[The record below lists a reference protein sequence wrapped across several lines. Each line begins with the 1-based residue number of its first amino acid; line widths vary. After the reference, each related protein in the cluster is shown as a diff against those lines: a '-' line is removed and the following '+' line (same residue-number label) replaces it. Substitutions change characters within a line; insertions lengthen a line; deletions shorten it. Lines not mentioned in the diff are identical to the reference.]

1 MVAMPYI
8 LVDIV
13 LGIVSLIFFCVTS
26 AALLSRYPAANFYLP
41 QRLRNRKAIAFV
53 AQALVIAALSSIALL
68 VVARLSGM
76 RLSSPYLSDA
86 LFCIGLANAVILAYA
101 FMDRRY
107 FLNTPTLPRRLLI
120 GTFSVVVAFVPALAV
135 VIAVVGLFV
144 IR

>member
-8 LVDIV
+8 LVNIV
-13 LGIVSLIFFCVTS
+13 LGGVALIFFCVTS
-26 AALLSRYPAANFYLP
+26 AALLSRYPAGNFYLP
-41 QRLRNRKAIAFV
+41 RQLRDRKAIAFV
-53 AQALVIAALSSIALL
+53 IQALVITALSSVALL
-68 VVARLSGM
+68 ASGI

-86 LFCIGLANAVILAYA
+86 LFFIGLVNAVILAYG

-120 GTFSVVVAFVPALAV
+120 GTFSVVAAFVPTFAV

>member
-8 LVDIV
+8 LVNIV
-13 LGIVSLIFFCVTS
+13 LGVVALIFFCVTS
-26 AALLSRYPAANFYLP
+26 AALLSRYPAGNFYLP
-41 QRLRNRKAIAFV
+41 RQLRSRKAIAFV
-53 AQALVIAALSSIALL
+53 AQAVVITTLSSIALL
-68 VVARLSGM
+68 ASDM
-76 RLSSPYLSDA
+76 RLSSPSLSDA
-86 LFCIGLANAVILAYA
+86 LFFIGLVNAVILAYG

-120 GTFSVVVAFVPALAV
+120 GTFSVVVAFVPTFAV

>member
-8 LVDIV
+8 LVNIV
-13 LGIVSLIFFCVTS
+13 LGIVALIFFCVTS
-26 AALLSRYPAANFYLP
+26 AALLSRYPAGNSYLP
-41 QRLRNRKAIAFV
+41 RQLRSRKATAFV
-53 AQALVIAALSSIALL
+53 AQAVVITALSSIALL
-68 VVARLSGM
+68 ASGI

-86 LFCIGLANAVILAYA
+86 LFFIGLANAVILAYG

-107 FLNTPTLPRRLLI
+107 FLNTPTLRRRLLI
-120 GTFSVVVAFVPALAV
+120 GAFSVVAAFVPTFAV

>member
-8 LVDIV
+8 LVNIV
-13 LGIVSLIFFCVTS
+13 LGIVALAFFCVTS
-26 AALLSRYPAANFYLP
+26 AALLSRYPAGNFYLP
-41 QRLRNRKAIAFV
+41 RQLRDRKAIAFV
-53 AQALVIAALSSIALL
+53 VQVLVITALSSVALL
-68 VVARLSGM
+68 VVTRLSGM
-76 RLSSPYLSDA
+76 RLSSPYLSDV
-86 LFCIGLANAVILAYA
+86 LFFIGLANAVILAYG

-120 GTFSVVVAFVPALAV
+120 GTFSLVVAFVPVLAV

>member
-26 AALLSRYPAANFYLP
+26 AALLSGYPSAGFYLP
-41 QRLRNRKAIAFV
+41 ARLRNRNAFAFFAHASMLAV
-53 AQALVIAALSSIALL
+53 LSIVALL
-68 VVARLSGM
+68 LVAKASGM

-86 LFCIGLANAVILAYA
+86 LFCMGLANAVILAYA
-101 FMDRRY
+101 FIDRRY

-120 GTFSVVVAFVPALAV
+120 GTFSVVAALVPALAV

>member
-8 LVDIV
+8 LVNIV
-13 LGIVSLIFFCVTS
+13 LGIVALMFFCVTS
-26 AALLSRYPAANFYLP
+26 AALLSRYPAGNSYLP
-41 QRLRNRKAIAFV
+41 RQLRSRKAIAFV
-53 AQALVIAALSSIALL
+53 AQAVVITALSSIALL
-68 VVARLSGM
+68 AGGI
-76 RLSSPYLSDA
+76 RLSSPVLSDA
-86 LFCIGLANAVILAYA
+86 LFFIGLVNAVILAYG

-120 GTFSVVVAFVPALAV
+120 GTFSVVVAFVPTLAV

>member
-8 LVDIV
+8 LVNIV
-13 LGIVSLIFFCVTS
+13 LGIVALIFFCMTS
-26 AALLSRYPAANFYLP
+26 AALLSRYPAGNFYLP
-41 QRLRNRKAIAFV
+41 RQLRSRKAVAFV
-53 AQALVIAALSSIALL
+53 AQAVAIAALSSIALL
-68 VVARLSGM
+68 ASGM

-86 LFCIGLANAVILAYA
+86 LFFIGLVNAVILAYG

-107 FLNTPTLPRRLLI
+107 FLNTPALPRRLLI
-120 GTFSVVVAFVPALAV
+120 GTFSVVVAFVPTFAV